1 MTLSP
6 CEPLY
11 PDQAQEALDVFD
23 NLRMVDAPGSPYLS
37 EVSLPWIREF
47 VGAIFG
53 SYEEETGRRHIIEYF
68 MLISKKNGKSTDA
81 AGIMLTA
88 LILNWRMSA
97 EFIIISPTVEIANN
111 SFKPAADMVRADPEL
126 GDLLLVQDHIR
137 TITHRVTGATLKVV
151 AADSDAVS
159 GKKAVGILVD
169 ELWLF
174 GKKPNAENMF
184 REAIGG
190 LVSRPEG
197 FVIYLTT
204 QSDEPP
210 AGVFKDKLEYARKVR
225 DGEIDDNRFYPILY
239 EFPKEMI
246 ENKEHLLPENF
257 YVTNPN
263 MGRSVDL
270 EYLTRE
276 LKKAQDTNQ
285 SSVIGFLA
293 KHCNVEVGLNLRSDR
308 WPGADYWEA
317 AASFEIA
324 CDLDSLLANCE
335 VVTIGIDGGGLDDL
349 LGLAVVGR
357 HKVTRQWL
365 VWCYAWA
372 HPSVMSRR
380 KEIAARL
387 KDFADAGEM
396 SLVSVIG
403 EDVEELAEL
412 VYKVFQSGL
421 LFQVGLDPA
430 SIGGVLE
437 AILLKGVP
445 EDKMVAVNQGW
456 RLAASIKTAER
467 KLAEGVLLH
476 EGSAL
481 MNWCVGNAKVKLAG
495 NAIVITKQ
503 VSGTAKIDPLMA
515 MFNGVSLMA
524 LNPPAQN
531 DSYDFD
537 NMVIGG

>member
-1 MTLSP
+1 
-6 CEPLY
+6 
-11 PDQAQEALDVFD
+11 
-23 NLRMVDAPGSPYLS
+23 MVDAPGSPYLS
-37 EVSLPWIREF
+37 EVSLPWIRDF
-47 VGAIFG
+47 VAAIFG

-137 TITHRVTGATLKVV
+137 TITHRTTGATLKVV

-184 REAIGG
+184 REATGG

-197 FVIYLTT
+197 FIIYLTT

-225 DGEIDDNRFYPILY
+225 DGEIEDNRFYPILY
-239 EFPKEMI
+239 EYPQQMLEDKL
-246 ENKEHLLPENF
+246 HLLPENF

-276 LKKAQDTNQ
+276 LKKAQDT
-285 SSVIGFLA
+285 SPGSVTGFLA

-308 WPGADYWEA
+308 WPGAEVWPE
-317 AASFEIA
+317 SVCTEFV
-324 CDLDSLLANCE
+324 CNLDTILQRCE
-335 VVTIGIDGGGLDDL
+335 VIDIGIDGGGLDDL
-349 LGLAVVGR
+349 LGASVIGR
-357 HKVTRQWL
+357 DRATRKWL

-372 HPSVMSRR
+372 HPSVMARR
-380 KEIAARL
+380 KEIASRL
-387 KDFADAGEM
+387 RDFAKAKEM
-396 SLVSVIG
+396 TLVEYIG
-403 EDVEELAEL
+403 QDVEELAEL
-412 VYKVFQSGL
+412 VWRVEQSGL
-421 LFQVGLDPA
+421 LDKVGLDPA
-430 SIGGVLE
+430 AIGGVLD

-467 KLAEGVLLH
+467 KLAEGVILQN
-476 EGSAL
+476 GSAL

-495 NAIVITKQ
+495 NALVITKQ

-515 MFNGVSLMA
+515 MFNGISLMA

-531 DSYDFD
+531 NNFDFD
-537 NMVIGG
+537 KMVIGG